1 MEMDFVGVPV
11 SPLDP
16 GFGPICMSPSSR
28 MDELKMISPAD
39 E

>member
-1 MEMDFVGVPV
+1 MEMDFVGTPV

-16 GFGPICMSPSSR
+16 GFGPICMSPSNLTV
-28 MDELKMISPAD
+28 ELIMISPAD